1 MPQTVSCQNVAI
13 FRQLQRLN
21 LTMVSVVLF
30 AFTCISRPAISDWWG
45 WCKRCDVTVILLA
58 QTIKRRGQSCK
69 SANRSQSYCPSEF
82 SGPQTIHYIHGR
94 PIMHVYVGN
103 SSENI
108 QIQEIFRHVKKV
120 NVVNT
125 CQFSLTVPNCNT
137 PGYVFTKTSATFLSF
152 TPQHCNYCTHHP
164 YGDSWFS
171 GVLYTAAFFKR
182 SFFHIFLKKNFF
194 HPQLLSTPIFTPLI
208 RSHKF

>member
-1 MPQTVSCQNVAI
+1 MCFLHSLVFLA
-13 FRQLQRLN
+13 LQFL
-21 LTMVSVVLF
+21 
-30 AFTCISRPAISDWWG
+30 IGGG

-58 QTIKRRGQSCK
+58 QMIKRRGQSCK

-82 SGPQTIHYIHGR
+82 SGPQTIHYIHGQ
-94 PIMHVYVGN
+94 PIVHVYVGN

-152 TPQHCNYCTHHP
+152 TPQHCNYCTHNIHMVIH
-164 YGDSWFS
+164 DF
-171 GVLYTAAFFKR
+171 LEFCILQ
-182 SFFHIFLKKNFF
+182 HFLKGLFF
-194 HPQLLSTPIFTPLI
+194 IF
-208 RSHKF
+208 S